1 MQKFLLSLF
10 LAVAMVPVA
19 NSENHLNELNID
31 ESFRAAVKLVESKQ
45 YIDAISIFNILAE
58 QEIPE
63 AQFNLSLL
71 LFNGLGAPKNYKASL
86 SWAWKAHLN
95 EHEAALGQVNA
106 ILDLVT
112 PELQNTVAEQLV
124 EEFTELAK
132 AGDQMATV
140 KLGMTYTDLLVEPNN
155 LDAYTWLSIGQAYGI
170 EKASSLLTEV
180 TDLLTIEE
188 ILVQQDAAAR
198 IFSELR

>member
-19 NSENHLNELNID
+19 HSENHLNELNID

-95 EHEAALGQVNA
+95 EHETALGQVNA
-106 ILDLVT
+106 ILDLIT
-112 PELQNTVAEQLV
+112 PELQDTVAEQLI
-124 EEFTELAK
+124 EEFTELAR
-132 AGDQMATV
+132 AGDQMAAV
-140 KLGMTYTDLLVEPNN
+140 KLGITYTDLLVEPNN

>member
-10 LAVAMVPVA
+10 LTVAMVPVA

-95 EHEAALGQVNA
+95 EHETALGQVNA
-106 ILDLVT
+106 ILDLIT
-112 PELQNTVAEQLV
+112 PELQDTVAEQLI
-124 EEFTELAK
+124 EEFTELAR
-132 AGDQMATV
+132 AGDQMAAV
-140 KLGMTYTDLLVEPNN
+140 KLGITYTDLLVEPNN

>member
-1 MQKFLLSLF
+1 MRKFLLSLF
-10 LAVAMVPVA
+10 LVVAMAPVA
-19 NSENHLNELNID
+19 NAENHLNELNVD

-45 YIDAISIFNILAE
+45 YIDAISIFTILAE

-112 PELQNTVAEQLV
+112 PELQNTVAAQLI
-124 EEFTELAK
+124 EEFTELAN
-132 AGDQMATV
+132 AGDQMATI

-198 IFSELR
+198 IFTELR

>member
-1 MQKFLLSLF
+1 MQKILLSLF
-10 LAVAMVPVA
+10 LAVAMAPVA
-19 NSENHLNELNID
+19 NSENHLTELNID

-45 YIDAISIFNILAE
+45 YIDAISIFTILAG

-86 SWAWKAHLN
+86 SWAWKAHVN
-95 EHEAALGQVNA
+95 EHEAALGQVNT

-112 PELQNTVAEQLV
+112 PELQNTVAEQLI
-124 EEFTELAK
+124 EEFTELAR

-140 KLGMTYTDLLVEPNN
+140 KLGVTYTDLLVEPNN
-155 LDAYTWLSIGQAYGI
+155 LDAYTWFSIGQAYGI
-170 EKASSLLTEV
+170 EQASSLLMEV
-180 TDLLTIEE
+180 TNLLTIEE

-198 IFSELR
+198 IFSELN

>member
-10 LAVAMVPVA
+10 LVVAMVPVA
-19 NSENHLNELNID
+19 NAENHLNELNVD

-45 YIDAISIFNILAE
+45 YIDAISIFTVLAE

-86 SWAWKAHLN
+86 SWACKAHLN

-112 PELQNTVAEQLV
+112 PELQNTVAEQLI

-198 IFSELR
+198 IFTELR

>member
-10 LAVAMVPVA
+10 LAVAMAPVA

-95 EHEAALGQVNA
+95 EHDAALGQVNA
-106 ILDLVT
+106 ILDLIT
-112 PELQNTVAEQLV
+112 PELQDTVAEQLI

-198 IFSELR
+198 IFTELR

>member
-1 MQKFLLSLF
+1 MRKFLLSLF
-10 LAVAMVPVA
+10 LVVAMAPVSNA
-19 NSENHLNELNID
+19 ENHLNELNVD

-45 YIDAISIFNILAE
+45 YIDAISIFTILAE

-112 PELQNTVAEQLV
+112 PELQNTVAEQLI
-124 EEFTELAK
+124 EEFTELANS
-132 AGDQMATV
+132 GDQMATV

>member
-10 LAVAMVPVA
+10 LAVSMVPVA

-95 EHEAALGQVNA
+95 EHETALGQVNA
-106 ILDLVT
+106 ILDLIT
-112 PELQNTVAEQLV
+112 PELQDTVAEQLI
-124 EEFTELAK
+124 EEFTELAR

-140 KLGMTYTDLLVEPNN
+140 KLGITYTDLLVEPNN

-188 ILVQQDAAAR
+188 ILVQQDAATR

>member
-10 LAVAMVPVA
+10 LAVAVAPVA

-112 PELQNTVAEQLV
+112 PELQNTVAEQLI
-124 EEFTELAK
+124 EEFTELAR

-140 KLGMTYTDLLVEPNN
+140 KLGITYTDLLVEPNN

-170 EKASSLLTEV
+170 EKASSLLMEI

-198 IFSELR
+198 VFSELR

>member
-10 LAVAMVPVA
+10 LAVAMVPEA

-95 EHEAALGQVNA
+95 EHETALGQVNA
-106 ILDLVT
+106 ILDLIT
-112 PELQNTVAEQLV
+112 PELQDTVAEQLI
-124 EEFTELAK
+124 EEFTELAR

-140 KLGMTYTDLLVEPNN
+140 KLGITYTDLLVEPNN

>member
-1 MQKFLLSLF
+1 
-10 LAVAMVPVA
+10 MVRVA
-19 NSENHLNELNID
+19 NSENHLNELNVD

-112 PELQNTVAEQLV
+112 PELQNTVAEQLI
-124 EEFTELAK
+124 EEFTELAR

-140 KLGMTYTDLLVEPNN
+140 KLGITYTDLLVEPNN

-198 IFSELR
+198 IFTELR

>member
-10 LAVAMVPVA
+10 LTVAMVPVA

-95 EHEAALGQVNA
+95 EHETALGQVNA
-106 ILDLVT
+106 ILDLIT
-112 PELQNTVAEQLV
+112 PELQDTVAEQLI
-124 EEFTELAK
+124 EEFTELAR
-132 AGDQMATV
+132 AGDQMAAV
-140 KLGMTYTDLLVEPNN
+140 KLGITYTDLLVEPNN

-180 TDLLTIEE
+180 TDLLTVEE

>member
-1 MQKFLLSLF
+1 MQKFLLSFF
-10 LAVAMVPVA
+10 LAAAIAPVA
-19 NSENHLNELNID
+19 NSENHLNELNVD
-31 ESFRAAVKLVESKQ
+31 ESFKAAVKLVENKQ
-45 YIDAISIFNILAE
+45 YIDAISIFTVLAE

-71 LFNGLGAPKNYKASL
+71 LFNGLGAPKNYKDSL

-95 EHEAALGQVNA
+95 EHDTALGQVNA

-112 PELQNTVAEQLV
+112 PELQNNVAEQLIK
-124 EEFTELAK
+124 EFEAI
-132 AGDQMATV
+132 ARSGDQMATV

-155 LDAYTWLSIGQAYGI
+155 LEAYSWLSIGQAYGI

-188 ILVQQDAAAR
+188 ILVQQAAATQ

>member
-112 PELQNTVAEQLV
+112 PELQNIVAEQLI

-198 IFSELR
+198 IFTELR

>member
-10 LAVAMVPVA
+10 LVVAMAPVA
-19 NSENHLNELNID
+19 NSENHLNELNVD

-95 EHEAALGQVNA
+95 EHESALGQVNA
-106 ILDLVT
+106 ILDLIT
-112 PELQNTVAEQLV
+112 PELQDTVAEQLI
-124 EEFTELAK
+124 EEFTELAR

-140 KLGMTYTDLLVEPNN
+140 KLGITYTDLLVEPNN

>member
-95 EHEAALGQVNA
+95 GHEAALEQVNA

-112 PELQNTVAEQLV
+112 PELQNTVAEQLI
-124 EEFTELAK
+124 EEFTELAR
-132 AGDQMATV
+132 ARDQMATV

-155 LDAYTWLSIGQAYGI
+155 LDAYTWFSIGQAYGI

-188 ILVQQDAAAR
+188 ILGQQDAAAK

>member
-10 LAVAMVPVA
+10 LVVAMVPVA
-19 NSENHLNELNID
+19 NAENHLNELNVD

-45 YIDAISIFNILAE
+45 YIDAISIFTVLAE

-112 PELQNTVAEQLV
+112 PELQNTVAEQLI

-170 EKASSLLTEV
+170 DKASSLLTEV

-188 ILVQQDAAAR
+188 ILVQQDAASR
-198 IFSELR
+198 IFTELR

>member
-19 NSENHLNELNID
+19 NSENHLNELNVD
-31 ESFRAAVKLVESKQ
+31 ESFMAAVKLVESKQ

-95 EHEAALGQVNA
+95 EHETALGQVNA
-106 ILDLVT
+106 ILDLIT
-112 PELQNTVAEQLV
+112 PELQDTVAEQLI
-124 EEFTELAK
+124 EEFTELAR

-140 KLGMTYTDLLVEPNN
+140 KLGITYTDLLVEPNN

>member
-95 EHEAALGQVNA
+95 EHETALGQVNA
-106 ILDLVT
+106 ILDLIT
-112 PELQNTVAEQLV
+112 PELQDTVAEELI
-124 EEFTELAK
+124 EEFTELAR

-140 KLGMTYTDLLVEPNN
+140 KLGITYTDLLVEPNN

>member
-95 EHEAALGQVNA
+95 EHETALGQVNA
-106 ILDLVT
+106 ILDLIT
-112 PELQNTVAEQLV
+112 PELQDTVAEQLI
-124 EEFTELAK
+124 EEFTELAR

-140 KLGMTYTDLLVEPNN
+140 KLGITYTDLLVEPNN

>member
-10 LAVAMVPVA
+10 LAVGMVPVA

-95 EHEAALGQVNA
+95 EHETALGQVNA
-106 ILDLVT
+106 ILDLIT
-112 PELQNTVAEQLV
+112 PELQDTVAEQLI
-124 EEFTELAK
+124 EEFTELAR
-132 AGDQMATV
+132 AGDQMAAV
-140 KLGMTYTDLLVEPNN
+140 KLGITYTDLLVEPNN

>member
-1 MQKFLLSLF
+1 MQKFLLSFF
-10 LAVAMVPVA
+10 LAVAIAPVA
-19 NSENHLNELNID
+19 NSENHLNELNVD
-31 ESFRAAVKLVESKQ
+31 ESFKAAVKLVESKQ
-45 YIDAISIFNILAE
+45 YLDAISIFTVLAE

-95 EHEAALGQVNA
+95 EHDAALGQVNS

-112 PELQNTVAEQLV
+112 PELQNNVAEQLI
-124 EEFTELAK
+124 EEFEAI
-132 AGDQMATV
+132 ARSGDQMATV

-170 EKASSLLTEV
+170 EKASSLLTKV
-180 TDLLTIEE
+180 TGLLTIEE
-188 ILVQQDAAAR
+188 ILVQQAAATK

>member
-1 MQKFLLSLF
+1 MRKFLLSVF
-10 LAVAMVPVA
+10 LVVAMAPVA
-19 NSENHLNELNID
+19 NAENHLNELNVD

-95 EHEAALGQVNA
+95 EHETALGQVNA
-106 ILDLVT
+106 ILDLIT
-112 PELQNTVAEQLV
+112 PELQDTVAEQLI
-124 EEFTELAK
+124 EEFTELAR

-140 KLGMTYTDLLVEPNN
+140 KLGITYTDLLVEPNN

-198 IFSELR
+198 IFTELR

>member
-95 EHEAALGQVNA
+95 EHETALGQVNA
-106 ILDLVT
+106 ILDLIT
-112 PELQNTVAEQLV
+112 PELQDTVAEQLI
-124 EEFTELAK
+124 EEFTELAR

>member
-95 EHEAALGQVNA
+95 EHETALGQVNA
-106 ILDLVT
+106 ILDLIT
-112 PELQNTVAEQLV
+112 PELQDTVAEQLI
-124 EEFTELAK
+124 EEFTELAR

-140 KLGMTYTDLLVEPNN
+140 KLGITYTDLLVEPNN

-188 ILVQQDAAAR
+188 ILVQQDAASR
-198 IFSELR
+198 IFTELR

>member
-95 EHEAALGQVNA
+95 EHETALGQVNA
-106 ILDLVT
+106 ILDLIT
-112 PELQNTVAEQLV
+112 PELQDTVAEQLI
-124 EEFTELAK
+124 EEFTELAR

-140 KLGMTYTDLLVEPNN
+140 KLGITYTDLLVEPNN

-198 IFSELR
+198 VFSELR

>member
-1 MQKFLLSLF
+1 MRKFLLSLF
-10 LAVAMVPVA
+10 LVVAMAPVA
-19 NSENHLNELNID
+19 NSENHLNELNVD

-112 PELQNTVAEQLV
+112 PELQNTVAEQLI
-124 EEFTELAK
+124 EEFTELANS
-132 AGDQMATV
+132 GDQMATV

>member
-10 LAVAMVPVA
+10 LAVAIVPVA

-95 EHEAALGQVNA
+95 EHETALGQVNA
-106 ILDLVT
+106 ILDLIT
-112 PELQNTVAEQLV
+112 PELQDTVAEQLI
-124 EEFTELAK
+124 EEFTELAR

-140 KLGMTYTDLLVEPNN
+140 KLGITYTDLLVEPNN

>member
-10 LAVAMVPVA
+10 LVVAMVPVA
-19 NSENHLNELNID
+19 NAENHLNELNVD

-45 YIDAISIFNILAE
+45 YIDAISIFTVLAE

-95 EHEAALGQVNA
+95 EHETALGQVNA

-112 PELQNTVAEQLV
+112 PELQNTVAEQLI

-198 IFSELR
+198 IFTELR

>member
-95 EHEAALGQVNA
+95 EHETALGQVNA
-106 ILDLVT
+106 ILDLIT
-112 PELQNTVAEQLV
+112 PELQDTVAEQLI
-124 EEFTELAK
+124 EEFTELAR

-140 KLGMTYTDLLVEPNN
+140 KLGITYTDLLVEPNN

-188 ILVQQDAAAR
+188 ILVQQDAAAK

>member
-19 NSENHLNELNID
+19 HSENHLNELNID

-95 EHEAALGQVNA
+95 EHVTALGQVNA
-106 ILDLVT
+106 ILDLIT
-112 PELQNTVAEQLV
+112 PELQDTVAEQLI
-124 EEFTELAK
+124 EEFTELAR
-132 AGDQMATV
+132 AGDQMAAV
-140 KLGMTYTDLLVEPNN
+140 KLGITYTDLLVEPNN

>member
-95 EHEAALGQVNA
+95 EHETALGQVNA
-106 ILDLVT
+106 ILDLIT
-112 PELQNTVAEQLV
+112 PELQDTVAEQLI
-124 EEFTELAK
+124 EEFTELAR
-132 AGDQMATV
+132 AGDQMAAV
-140 KLGMTYTDLLVEPNN
+140 KLGITYTDLLVEPNN

>member
-31 ESFRAAVKLVESKQ
+31 ESFRTAVKLVESKQ

-95 EHEAALGQVNA
+95 EHETALGQVNA
-106 ILDLVT
+106 ILDLIT
-112 PELQNTVAEQLV
+112 PELQDTVAEELI
-124 EEFTELAK
+124 EEFTELAR

-140 KLGMTYTDLLVEPNN
+140 KLGITYTDLLVEPNN

-188 ILVQQDAAAR
+188 ILVQQDAAAK

>member
-10 LAVAMVPVA
+10 LVVAMAPVA
-19 NSENHLNELNID
+19 NSENHLNELNVD

-106 ILDLVT
+106 ILDLIT
-112 PELQNTVAEQLV
+112 PELQDTVAEQLI
-124 EEFTELAK
+124 EEFTELAR

-140 KLGMTYTDLLVEPNN
+140 KLGITYTDLLVEPNN

>member
-95 EHEAALGQVNA
+95 EHETALGQVNA
-106 ILDLVT
+106 ILDLIT
-112 PELQNTVAEQLV
+112 PELQDTVAEQLI
-124 EEFTELAK
+124 EEFTELAR

-140 KLGMTYTDLLVEPNN
+140 KLGITYTDLLVEPNN

-198 IFSELR
+198 IFTELR

>member
-95 EHEAALGQVNA
+95 EHETALGQVNA
-106 ILDLVT
+106 ILDLIT
-112 PELQNTVAEQLV
+112 PELQDTVAEELI
-124 EEFTELAK
+124 EEFTELAR

-140 KLGMTYTDLLVEPNN
+140 KLGITYTDLLVEPNN

-188 ILVQQDAAAR
+188 ILVQQDAAAK

>member
-10 LAVAMVPVA
+10 LTVAMVPVA

-95 EHEAALGQVNA
+95 EHETALGQVNA
-106 ILDLVT
+106 ILDLIT
-112 PELQNTVAEQLV
+112 PELQDTVAEQLI
-124 EEFTELAK
+124 EEFTELAR
-132 AGDQMATV
+132 AGDQMAAV
-140 KLGMTYTDLLVEPNN
+140 KLGITYTDLLVEPNN

-180 TDLLTIEE
+180 TDLLTVEE

-198 IFSELR
+198 VFSELR